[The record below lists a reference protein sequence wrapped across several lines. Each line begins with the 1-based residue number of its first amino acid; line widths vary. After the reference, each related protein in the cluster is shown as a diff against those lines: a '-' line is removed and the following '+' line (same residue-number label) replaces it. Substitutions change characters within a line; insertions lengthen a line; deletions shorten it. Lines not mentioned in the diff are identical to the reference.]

1 MQHASSEQFKYVN
14 ADIDFERKESNMT
27 IDVPNHNN
35 ALLEDFQ
42 GFVANK
48 MNEPV
53 KGVAELVAKV
63 TPAT

>member
-1 MQHASSEQFKYVN
+1 
-14 ADIDFERKESNMT
+14 MT